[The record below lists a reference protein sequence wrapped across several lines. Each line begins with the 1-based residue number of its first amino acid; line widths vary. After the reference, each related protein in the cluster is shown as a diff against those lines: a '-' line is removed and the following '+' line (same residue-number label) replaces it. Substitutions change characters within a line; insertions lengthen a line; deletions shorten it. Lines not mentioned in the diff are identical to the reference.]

1 MSLEDC
7 NPSSK
12 ENPPSI
18 SHIQDQIRST
28 CEDIIRFCT
37 QKAEITFYQAEQS
50 LQTQLSLLACL
61 FFQLFLMSF
70 HEQFDYATWLEKGK

>member
-7 NPSSK
+7 NPASN
-12 ENPPSI
+12 EHPPSI

-37 QKAEITFYQAEQS
+37 QQAESTLYQAEQS
-50 LQTQLSLLACL
+50 FQTQLSLLACL
-61 FFQLFLMSF
+61 FFQRFLMSF
-70 HEQFDYATWLEKGK
+70 HEQCD